1 LFLRDPN
8 TRRRLLHPC
17 TLQTAQEGDEGLDV
31 VRGEY
36 TTDRKSP
43 QPRGMDLNGFR
54 GVAID
59 FRRHLLERSVLEG
72 DLTSQPG
79 RGALR
84 IDLQRDSGPVAG
96 LHLELL
102 IRAQLERS
110 RLRCL
115 CRPRSDS
122 DPSFEHGDL
131 GGLALRT
138 YVELSRHVA
147 NFGALGQNPEWPLRI
162 VPDLELGLSRL
173 KR

>member
-1 LFLRDPN
+1 MNHVGSPRYVVTYNPAWPARLRARHARLNPELNECLASVIGYHFFCAAAVTLPGRIGRPLFLRDPN

-43 QPRGMDLNGFR
+43 QPRGIDLNGFR

-84 IDLQRDSGPVAG
+84 IDLQRD
-96 LHLELL
+96 
-102 IRAQLERS
+102 
-110 RLRCL
+110 
-115 CRPRSDS
+115 
-122 DPSFEHGDL
+122 
-131 GGLALRT
+131 
-138 YVELSRHVA
+138 
-147 NFGALGQNPEWPLRI
+147 
-162 VPDLELGLSRL
+162 
-173 KR
+173 